1 MQETLELDLLDPLNG
16 LPGAD
21 MLPVKISK
29 LVFRAP
35 RLREYERLGD
45 LDSFARTAE
54 GAVFMTENEGVFAK
68 YTEACLTSPEP
79 SQIAL
84 VRNLSL
90 RDSLRLK
97 DMWRDFFTRCRVTS
111 AVEAS
116 PKSEN

>member
-1 MQETLELDLLDPLNG
+1 MQETLELDLLDPVNG
-16 LPGAD
+16 LPGED
-21 MLPVKISK
+21 MQPVKIDK

-45 LDSFARTAE
+45 LDSFARTPE

-68 YTEACLTSPEP
+68 YTETCLSSPDK

-97 DMWRDFFTRCRVTS
+97 DMWRDFFTRSRATS
-111 AVEAS
+111 AVELSA
-116 PKSEN
+116 KSES